1 MEPAAPGPL
10 TGPPSWP
17 SAPFGRQLPPPATAC
32 RPTEGDR
39 WQRRRHQLPGRGG
52 LFVTHV
58 TGNLAILAAHLVTGS
73 RTGVGLLLSVP
84 AFVLVLAS
92 TRLLAAG
99 LDATGVA
106 SPRPLLLAGLGGGMV
121 TSPNVTL
128 TLQSVPVRMAVAAG
142 GRCRPPADRRRHRHG
157 AAGLGLLPGAD
168 GQRPRLRHGG
178 LRRPAVR
185 LRTDAGRPR
194 AGHRR
199 VMAAAPPPSRPA
211 QARHATSTQPSLP
224 RRPMTFQLAG
234 MRAGSPTCDP
244 DPEPMRCLIVHDSLR
259 FLDADRGLLERHGMT
274 VVDVASTSADALRRT
289 VELRPDVT
297 LVDIDLGG
305 ERPGAGPA
313 PARLGRADS
322 RAGDPHLDPR

>member
-39 WQRRRHQLPGRGG
+39 WQRRHHQLPGRGG
-52 LFVTHV
+52 LFFTHV

-142 GRCRPPADRRRHRHG
+142 GAADRQRIGAAIGTALLVSVFYRVLTASGHAYATAVSDALLCACGLMLGALVLAIAELWQRRH
-157 AAGLGLLPGAD
+157 
-168 GQRPRLRHGG
+168 
-178 LRRPAVR
+178 
-185 LRTDAGRPR
+185 
-194 AGHRR
+194 HRR
-199 VMAAAPPPSRPA
+199 D
-211 QARHATSTQPSLP
+211 QP
-224 RRPMTFQLAG
+224 
-234 MRAGSPTCDP
+234 
-244 DPEPMRCLIVHDSLR
+244 
-259 FLDADRGLLERHGMT
+259 
-274 VVDVASTSADALRRT
+274 
-289 VELRPDVT
+289 RPDT
-297 LVDIDLGG
+297 RPQHSHLYLGG
-305 ERPGAGPA
+305 P
-313 PARLGRADS
+313 
-322 RAGDPHLDPR
+322 